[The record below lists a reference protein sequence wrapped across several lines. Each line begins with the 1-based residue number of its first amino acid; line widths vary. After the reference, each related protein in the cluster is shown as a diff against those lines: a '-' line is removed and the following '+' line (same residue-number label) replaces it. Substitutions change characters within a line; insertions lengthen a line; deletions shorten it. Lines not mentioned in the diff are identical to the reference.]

1 MFPTQLLNV
10 PNVIRNSQAWNWLT
24 TQWHRKRHQ
33 LSRLT
38 AISFMRNGTQT
49 YIYLFAQLPF
59 IIVVLLPVIDNC
71 LNRIIVIL
79 LEAKHKLATST
90 SGRQNELGWFRLPA
104 RLPLCFEWLTA
115 CAWALWAKE
124 WLLSF
129 DAPRN
134 DQTSCRVLDGGRTHA
149 RHTFPRLFLSMMN
162 ANKFPEARKTAEA
175 KQWNNMSQSSETETN
190 LFITGKLPCNAH
202 STACLCVC
210 VCV

>member
-24 TQWHRKRHQ
+24 KQWHRKRHQ

-71 LNRIIVIL
+71 LNRITQISYVNFRTAEWTWLVPPTSPPPSLLRMTYSLCVGIVS
-79 LEAKHKLATST
+79 ERATSFIWRT
-90 SGRQNELGWFRLPA
+90 AKRSNKLPSVGRRTNA
-104 RLPLCFEWLTA
+104 CTA
-115 CAWALWAKE
+115 HVPKIVLVDDERKE
-124 WLLSF
+124 ISRGEKNRWS
-129 DAPRN
+129 
-134 DQTSCRVLDGGRTHA
+134 QTMEQYV
-149 RHTFPRLFLSMMN
+149 
-162 ANKFPEARKTAEA
+162 AE
-175 KQWNNMSQSSETETN
+175 QWNGNKPFHYRQIALQRS
-190 LFITGKLPCNAH
+190 LHRVF
-202 STACLCVC
+202 VC